1 MIAYLR
7 SSLLFAVAT
16 AIALVSY
23 VIVTFAVIW
32 FEGNYDNG
40 KTGDAI
46 VVMGA
51 AQYDGQ
57 PSPLLES
64 RLAVALSL
72 WQDQRAP
79 LIALTGGKREGDRF
93 TESEA
98 GRMWLMKNGVP
109 GDAVVME
116 TVGQSTWQSVEALK
130 PVLVDNEATRVLVVS
145 SDWHIGRSA
154 ATLEDAGI
162 DVVGS
167 ASPKNA
173 DGWDFY
179 EWTRE
184 TIGVSVGQI
193 IGFRQLFS
201 ISG

>member
-1 MIAYLR
+1 VIAIAVVIAMIAY
-7 SSLLFAVAT
+7 VA
-16 AIALVSY
+16 I
-23 VIVTFAVIW
+23 TFGTIW
-32 FEGNYDNG
+32 FAGNYDNG
-40 KTGDAI
+40 KSADAI

-64 RLAVALSL
+64 RLSTALTL
-72 WQDQRAP
+72 WQDKRAP
-79 LIALTGGKREGDRF
+79 VIALTGGKRDGDRF

-98 GRMWLMKNGVP
+98 GRTWLINAGVP
-109 GDAVVME
+109 GDAILME
-116 TVGQSTWQSVEALK
+116 SIGQSTWQSVEALA
-130 PVLVDNEATRVLVVS
+130 PVLKGASRTRVLVVS

-154 ATLEDAGI
+154 ASLEDVGI
-162 DVVGS
+162 TVVGS
-167 ASPKNA
+167 SSPKSR
-173 DGWDFY
+173 DSWDLY

-184 TIGVSVGQI
+184 TVGVSVGRI

>member
-1 MIAYLR
+1 MR
-7 SSLLFAVAT
+7 SALVI
-16 AIALVSY
+16 AIAVVIAMITY
-23 VIVTFAVIW
+23 VVVTFGTIW
-32 FEGNYDNG
+32 FAGNYDNG
-40 KTGDAI
+40 KSADAI

-64 RLAVALSL
+64 RLSKALTL
-72 WQDQRAP
+72 WQDKRAP
-79 LIALTGGKREGDRF
+79 VIALTGGKRDGDRF

-98 GRMWLMKNGVP
+98 GRSWLMNNGVP
-109 GDAVVME
+109 GDAILME
-116 TVGQSTWQSVEALK
+116 SIGQSTWQSVEALA
-130 PVLVDNEATRVLVVS
+130 PVLKSASMTRVLVVS

-154 ATLEDAGI
+154 ATLEDVGI

-167 ASPKNA
+167 ASPKNG

-179 EWTRE
+179 EWIRE
-184 TIGVSVGQI
+184 TIGVSVGHI

>member
-1 MIAYLR
+1 VIAIAVVIAMIAY
-7 SSLLFAVAT
+7 V
-16 AIALVSY
+16 V
-23 VIVTFAVIW
+23 VTFGTIW
-32 FEGNYDNG
+32 FAGNYDNG
-40 KTGDAI
+40 KSADAI

-64 RLAVALSL
+64 RLSKALSL
-72 WQDQRAP
+72 WQDKRAP
-79 LIALTGGKREGDRF
+79 VIALTGGKRDGDRF

-98 GRMWLMKNGVP
+98 GRSWLMNAGVP
-109 GDAVVME
+109 GDAILME
-116 TVGQSTWQSVEALK
+116 SIGQSTWQSVEALA
-130 PVLVDNEATRVLVVS
+130 PVLKSASVTRVLVVS

-154 ATLEDAGI
+154 ASLEDVGISVAG
-162 DVVGS
+162 S
-167 ASPKNA
+167 SSPTSR
-173 DGWDFY
+173 DSWDFY

-184 TIGVSVGQI
+184 TVGVSVGRI

>member
-1 MIAYLR
+1 MRSALVIAIAVVIAMIAY
-7 SSLLFAVAT
+7 V
-16 AIALVSY
+16 
-23 VIVTFAVIW
+23 VITFGTIW
-32 FEGNYDNG
+32 FAGNYDNG
-40 KTGDAI
+40 KSADAI

-64 RLAVALSL
+64 RLSMALSL
-72 WQDQRAP
+72 WQDKRAP
-79 LIALTGGKREGDRF
+79 VIALTGGKRDGDRF

-98 GRMWLMKNGVP
+98 GRTWLMNAGVP
-109 GDAVVME
+109 GDAILME
-116 TVGQSTWQSVEALK
+116 SIGQSTWQSVEALA
-130 PVLVDNEATRVLVVS
+130 PVLKGSSITRVLVVS

-154 ATLEDAGI
+154 ASLEDVGI
-162 DVVGS
+162 TVVGS
-167 ASPKNA
+167 SSPKSR
-173 DGWDFY
+173 DSWDFY

-184 TIGVSVGQI
+184 TVGVSVGRI

>member
-1 MIAYLR
+1 MRSALVIAIAVVIAMIAY
-7 SSLLFAVAT
+7 V
-16 AIALVSY
+16 
-23 VIVTFAVIW
+23 VITFGTIW
-32 FEGNYDNG
+32 FAGNYDNG
-40 KTGDAI
+40 KSADAI

-64 RLAVALSL
+64 RLSKALSL
-72 WQDQRAP
+72 WQDKRAP
-79 LIALTGGKREGDRF
+79 VIALTGGKRDGDRF

-98 GRMWLMKNGVP
+98 GRTWLMNAGVP
-109 GDAVVME
+109 GDAILME
-116 TVGQSTWQSVEALK
+116 SIGQSTWQSVEALA
-130 PVLVDNEATRVLVVS
+130 PVLKGASITRVLVVS

-154 ATLEDAGI
+154 SSLEDVGI
-162 DVVGS
+162 TVVGS
-167 ASPKNA
+167 LSPKSR
-173 DGWDFY
+173 DSWDFY

-184 TIGVSVGQI
+184 TVGVSVGRI

>member
-1 MIAYLR
+1 MRSALVIAIAVVIAMIAY
-7 SSLLFAVAT
+7 VA
-16 AIALVSY
+16 I
-23 VIVTFAVIW
+23 TFGTIW
-32 FEGNYDNG
+32 FAGNYDNG
-40 KTGDAI
+40 KSADAI

-64 RLAVALSL
+64 RLSTALTL
-72 WQDQRAP
+72 WQDKRAP
-79 LIALTGGKREGDRF
+79 VIALTGGKRDGDRF

-98 GRMWLMKNGVP
+98 GRTWLINAGVP
-109 GDAVVME
+109 GDAILME
-116 TVGQSTWQSVEALK
+116 SIGQSTWQSVEALA
-130 PVLVDNEATRVLVVS
+130 PVLKGASRTRVLVVS

-154 ATLEDAGI
+154 ASLEDVGI
-162 DVVGS
+162 TVVGS
-167 ASPKNA
+167 SSPKSR
-173 DGWDFY
+173 DSWDLY

-184 TIGVSVGQI
+184 TVGVSVGRI